1 MVLIGRE
8 KQETKTMRDQNRKYG
23 PLFWMVDLKLLL
35 GYGSL
40 KLGRKFI
47 CIYPKLSVIKLML
60 RVHRL
65 SETHPC
71 VIQSSLDIVI
81 GTFSLRFAFK
91 LDNQQ

>member
-8 KQETKTMRDQNRKYG
+8 KQETKTMRDQNRKNG

-35 GYGSL
+35 GYGSFETW
-40 KLGRKFI
+40 KKFI

-60 RVHRL
+60 RVHGL

-71 VIQSSLDIVI
+71 VIQSSVDIVLGI
-81 GTFSLRFAFK
+81 FSLRFAFK
-91 LDNQQ
+91 LDTQQ